1 MDNTLDDDFDE
12 AVAVLYD
19 VTSEFWTNVETIMHI
34 MRGEQ
39 NATKEKLKEIEK
51 MIDIIKQYNSR
62 FLQYISQVPIK

>member
-1 MDNTLDDDFDE
+1 MQ
-12 AVAVLYD
+12 VV
-19 VTSEFWTNVETIMHI
+19 
-34 MRGEQ
+34 RGEQ